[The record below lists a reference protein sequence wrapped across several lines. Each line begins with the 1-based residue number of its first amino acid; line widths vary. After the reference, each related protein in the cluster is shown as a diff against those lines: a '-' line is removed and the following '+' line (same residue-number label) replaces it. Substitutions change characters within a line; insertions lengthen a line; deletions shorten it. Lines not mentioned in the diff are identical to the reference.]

1 MELKAI
7 KERRSLHFFF
17 KKQTHMQERGDEVLI
32 QKVHHKFHL
41 KEKVFANSSPS
52 YDLSHSPI
60 YQTINM

>member
-1 MELKAI
+1 
-7 KERRSLHFFF
+7 
-17 KKQTHMQERGDEVLI
+17 MQERGDEVLI

-60 YQTINM
+60 YQTINMKVKPKANDQEDG